1 VSSGAALE
9 PCPDEAIIAGFAQG
23 ELPPEQAAALEV
35 HLDACEACGLVVAEL
50 ARIFAADPPPAA
62 LVSADPRSEP
72 GLHTQPG
79 PRSDA
84 GPLRSGELVETLV
97 AEDADPGPRP
107 LGALLPAG
115 AEVGRYR
122 VLDCIGVGGMGVVY
136 AAYDPVL
143 DRRVAL
149 KLLRGTKGSR
159 GSEGRNARLLREA
172 QALAKLTH
180 PNVITVHDVGTWE
193 AQVFVAMEH
202 VEGLTLKQWLRT
214 RRSWPELREVFVA
227 AGRGLAAAH
236 AADLVHRDF
245 KPDNVLIGRDGRVR
259 VTDFGLARWGQAA
272 PGGASSSSLSV
283 PKALGPRKGPTSERP
298 PEKPSG
304 PEVELRATDELRL
317 SSSGQRGSGMQPAE
331 PSPVVSLTET
341 GSLVG
346 TPAYMAPEQYEHR
359 TADAPAD
366 QFAFCVALYEA
377 IHGGRPFAGRTVAEL
392 ASNVL
397 EGRMAEAQHEV
408 EVPRAVRQALRRGL
422 SRRPGDRFASMDE
435 LLAVLDHRPARR
447 LRPWALVG
455 VPLVAVGAAGLWAY
469 AQGDIMRSAF
479 CRTERGLSE
488 VWEPERREAIAG
500 AFLAT
505 GLPYAADTVE
515 RALPA
520 VDEYVAGWERLRARS
535 CEPEATILEGPGGAA
550 LRERCLDRRR
560 VALEAL
566 LEGFEQAT
574 PETVARAVGSVAAL
588 PEVERCG
595 DPEALVAE
603 LPPAVPPELR
613 EAVDAVRDELARGEG
628 LLAGGRYAEALELSR
643 RADAES
649 QALGH
654 RPLQAETR
662 YLLGRLLDLVGNA
675 EAAAAAL
682 EEAGLFAAASRHR
695 RVLARVLVDQVY
707 VLGVSMPHMAEAD
720 KLARRA
726 HAELEGA
733 GMEAEGG
740 AALLLNQGSV
750 AYRRGDYYAAAE
762 LFRRALARR
771 DRERE
776 PLRWADAAFNL
787 ATIEL
792 MMGREREA
800 ITELEGYIEVFE
812 EALGSMHPEVASGW
826 HNLGTAYLNAGQ
838 SAQARAALERA
849 EAIRRQTLGV
859 DHPLYAATLN
869 TLGSAFAA
877 EGKPEEGLRYCERS
891 VEILTANG
899 TDPIETASNRVDVA
913 ELLAEL
919 GHLPEAEREVMAAL
933 EILRA
938 GLGPDHPHVGAA
950 HGVLAKIAAAR
961 GEAAAVRRHVD
972 RAYAIAT
979 LTLGEGHPGL
989 DDALVERAT
998 LLARAGEREEAIT
1011 GLRAL
1016 VERPLEGPP
1025 SSGVHGARLQLAE
1038 LLWAEPEH
1046 RAEAR
1051 ALAERAARELRSQRL
1066 EPEAVAAE
1074 QWLREHPDEET
1085 VTGPARD
1092 GR

>member
-1 VSSGAALE
+1 VSTGVAVE
-9 PCPDEAIIAGFAQG
+9 PCPDEAVIAAFAQG
-23 ELPPEQAAALEV
+23 ELPPDQATALEV

-50 ARIFAADPPPAA
+50 ARIFAAEAPTASP
-62 LVSADPRSEP
+62 VTADPRSDV
-72 GLHTQPG
+72 GS
-79 PRSDA
+79 RSDA
-84 GPLRSGELVETLV
+84 AGELRSGELAETLG
-97 AEDADPGPRP
+97 AGGADDAGPRP

-149 KLLRGTKGSR
+149 KLLRGTKDAR
-159 GSEGRNARLLREA
+159 GSQGRNARLLREA

-193 AQVFVAMEH
+193 SQVFVAMEH
-202 VEGLTLKQWLRT
+202 VEGVTLKQWLRT
-214 RRSWPELREVFVA
+214 RRTWPALREVFVA

-236 AADLVHRDF
+236 AVDLVHRDF
-245 KPDNVLIGRDGRVR
+245 KPDNVLIGRDERVR
-259 VTDFGLARWGQAA
+259 VTDFGLARWGPAA
-272 PGGASSSSLSV
+272 SGASGSSS
-283 PKALGPRKGPTSERP
+283 AAD
-298 PEKPSG
+298 
-304 PEVELRATDELRL
+304 LRATDELRL
-317 SSSGQRGSGMQPAE
+317 VSSSGLQLSGARPVEA
-331 PSPVVSLTET
+331 VVSLTET

-359 TADAPAD
+359 PADAAAD

-377 IHGGRPFAGRTVAEL
+377 IYGERPFAGRTVAEL

-397 EGRMAEAQHEV
+397 EGRLGEAEHEV
-408 EVPRAVRQALRRGL
+408 DVPRAVRQALRRGL

-447 LRPWALVG
+447 LRPWALASVPLLAAGAVG
-455 VPLVAVGAAGLWAY
+455 VWIQ
-469 AQGDIMRSAF
+469 AQADITRSAF

-488 VWEPERREAIAG
+488 VWGPERREAIAE

-520 VDEYVAGWERLRARS
+520 VDGYVAGWERLRARS
-535 CEPEATILEGPGGAA
+535 CEPEALILEGPGGAA

-560 VALEAL
+560 VALNAL

-595 DPEALVAE
+595 DPEGLVAE
-603 LPPAVPPELR
+603 LPPPVPRELR
-613 EAVDAVRDELARGEG
+613 DAVEAVRHELARGEG
-628 LLAGGRYAEALELSR
+628 LLAGGRYPDALELAR
-643 RADAES
+643 HADAEA

-662 YLLGRLLDLVGNA
+662 YLLGRLLDLAGNA

-695 RVLARVLVDQVY
+695 RVLARALVDQVY
-707 VLGVSMPHMAEAD
+707 VLGVSMPHMDEAD
-720 KLARRA
+720 KVARRA
-726 HAELEGA
+726 YAELEGA

-740 AALLLNQGSV
+740 PALLLNQGSV
-750 AYRRGDYYAAAE
+750 AYRRGDYDAAAE
-762 LFRRALARR
+762 LFRRALARH

-792 MMGREREA
+792 MVGRERQA
-800 ITELEGYIEVFE
+800 IVALEGYIEVFE
-812 EALGSMHPEVASGW
+812 EALGGMHPEVASGW
-826 HNLGTAYLNAGQ
+826 HNLGTAHLNAGQ
-838 SAQARAALERA
+838 HAQGRVALERA

-877 EGKPEEGLRYCERS
+877 EGRIEEGLRYCERS

-899 TDPIETASNRVDVA
+899 TDPVETASNRVDVA
-913 ELLAEL
+913 KQLVAL
-919 GHLPEAEREVMAAL
+919 GRLEAAEREVTAAH
-933 EILRA
+933 EILHE

-950 HGVLAKIAAAR
+950 HGVLAEIAAAR
-961 GEAAAVRRHVD
+961 RNVGGVRRHSE
-972 RAYAIAT
+972 RMIAVAT
-979 LTLGEGHPGL
+979 KTLGEGHADL
-989 DDALVERAT
+989 DGALVERAR
-998 LLARAGEREEAIT
+998 LLAEAGERGEALED
-1011 GLRAL
+1011 LRAL
-1016 VERPLEGPP
+1016 VGRPLDGPP
-1025 SSGVHGARLQLAE
+1025 SRGVCVARLQLAE
-1038 LLWAEPEH
+1038 LLWAEPE
-1046 RAEAR
+1046 RRSEAR
-1051 ALAERAARELRSQRL
+1051 ALVEAAAKDLRAQGHEPQAAAAR
-1066 EPEAVAAE
+1066 A
-1074 QWLREHPDEET
+1074 WLDEHPYDAL
-1085 VTGPARD
+1085 VPDARRD